1 MEEAVLAFVD
11 YKYRAGVGTFRDG
24 GVATGWQNGAKVQ
37 AGIPAYS
44 DETIA
49 ATIAC
54 CDYVY
59 KRYGRFPAMS
69 SPFRTVLA
77 HQAHH
82 LDLDF
87 YERFYRA
94 EVVSN
99 TQRQHQ
105 SHEGNG

>member
-11 YKYRAGVGTFRDG
+11 YKYRAGAGTFRDG
-24 GVATGWQNGAKVQ
+24 GATSGWQDGAKVQ

-54 CDYVY
+54 CDYIY

-69 SPFRTVLA
+69 GPFRTVLA

-82 LDLDF
+82 LDLNF
-87 YERFYRA
+87 YERFYRPEA
-94 EVVSN
+94 LSD
-99 TQRQHQ
+99 TQRKK
-105 SHEGNG
+105 